1 MLVCCLFLCLLVFGG
16 GGSHFHNDAEYAAI
30 AVAAATAVYSLLI
43 PTLHTG
49 IIRAVRTAK
58 KKSSPNRAQ
67 CDRPNGGV
75 TRTYV
80 PQTPPTK
87 A

>member
-58 KKSSPNRAQ
+58 KKKALPTEHNA
-67 CDRPNGGV
+67 
-75 TRTYV
+75 TV
-80 PQTPPTK
+80 PT
-87 A
+87 AA